1 MTTVSDATGMDGG
14 MRRAPA
20 PSDHFDGK
28 RFFNPGVDTDK
39 RLADFVRWRRTGKRH
54 AWPDRVENRRYPSF
68 GAAGDATVTYIG
80 QATLL
85 LRAAGINILT
95 DPVFAERIGPF
106 PHIGGPRRVRAPGLP
121 IAALPPIHAVLLS
134 HNHYDHMDL
143 PSLRRLR
150 DRDDPLI
157 LTGLG
162 NGAYLRRQG
171 FARCVDLDW
180 WETAPLPPAG
190 AAGAATAVATFVPAQ
205 HWSGRWV
212 IDRRRTLWGGFAV
225 AMPDGRRVYFAG
237 DTGYAPAHFA
247 SIRERL
253 GPPGLALL
261 PIGAYEPRWFM
272 KAQHMNPDDA
282 ARAHLDLAARV
293 SIGIHFGTFQLTDE
307 AIDAPAADLRT
318 ALARHGIPE
327 SRFIVPGFGETL
339 PIPARGA

>member
-1 MTTVSDATGMDGG
+1 VTTVPDVASVLRR

-39 RLADFVRWRRTGKRH
+39 RLADFIRWHRSGNRH
-54 AWPDRVENRRYPSF
+54 PWPDRVENRHYPPP
-68 GAAGDATVTYIG
+68 GAVGDATVTYIG

-85 LRAAGINILT
+85 LRSAGLNILT

-106 PHIGGPRRVRAPGLP
+106 PRIGGPRRVRAPGLP

-143 PSLRRLR
+143 PSLHRLR

-162 NGAYLRRQG
+162 NRAYLRRHG
-171 FARCVDLDW
+171 LARCVELDW
-180 WETAPLPPAG
+180 WDAAPLPV
-190 AAGAATAVATFVPAQ
+190 AAGATGTAIATFVPAQ
-205 HWSGRWV
+205 HWSGRWAV
-212 IDRRRTLWGGFAV
+212 DRRRTLWGGFV
-225 AMPDGRRVYFAG
+225 VEMPDGRRIYFAG

-247 SIRERL
+247 AIRERL
-253 GPPGLALL
+253 GPPDLALL

-272 KAQHMNPDDA
+272 KPQHMNPDDA
-282 ARAHLDLAARV
+282 ARAHLDLAARISV
-293 SIGIHFGTFQLTDE
+293 GIHFGTFQLTDE
-307 AIDAPAADLRT
+307 AIDAPAADLRA
-318 ALARHGIPE
+318 ALTRHGIPE
-327 SRFIVPGFGETL
+327 SRFVVPGFGETL
-339 PIPARGA
+339 PIPARDA